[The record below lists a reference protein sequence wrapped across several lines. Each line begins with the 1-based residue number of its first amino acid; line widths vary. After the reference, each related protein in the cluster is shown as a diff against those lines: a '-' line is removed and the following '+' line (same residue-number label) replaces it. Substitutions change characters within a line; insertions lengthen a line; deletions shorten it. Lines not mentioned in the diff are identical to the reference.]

1 MKDVKDRDGQF
12 QDIFLNMTKK
22 RAENLSVFGVF
33 LPLQRIAMM
42 LPISK
47 VERV

>member
-33 LPLQRIAMM
+33 CTFAED
-42 LPISK
+42 SNDAAD
-47 VERV
+47 